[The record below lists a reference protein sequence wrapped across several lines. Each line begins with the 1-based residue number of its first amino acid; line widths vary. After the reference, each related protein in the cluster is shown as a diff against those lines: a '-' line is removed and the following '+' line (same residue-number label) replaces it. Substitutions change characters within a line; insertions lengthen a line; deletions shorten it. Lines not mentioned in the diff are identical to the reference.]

1 MLQQWGTI
9 IEKHPWFVVITI
21 LIITIGF
28 STLLPNIQFKTD
40 FSDFSPEDE
49 LVRANNRVMRNFGLF
64 TQLVLLVVNTQ
75 QAESTI
81 TPQALREQHAI
92 QQALL
97 EKSEVTSTFSITT
110 YIDAICQLEFG
121 QSFDNCTDAQIQI
134 ALEDLLSTPSTEPL
148 IFLANDD
155 NNEPVEYQKF
165 PYLSGKQINSLDI
178 KNGYLKNTS
187 DTYKFTIEVYDLSQ
201 YAQTNKPKIPQTNI
215 VEWYI
220 NFNNLII
227 PDELLDIDYQ
237 IAARIEPT
245 NPLWEFGKGLRTN
258 TQDLIQK
265 IRSRTLFNT
274 YTQEAYLWIRPNGQT
289 IYFPTPL
296 HNANITLDIT
306 ENTITI
312 EVSKAELS
320 LYGIAPQFGS
330 FQLPA
335 KLSNFSLGSRYYTHP
350 GILRKGGRLVY
361 NTDFLLNRL
370 DRIRQRTILGPLVER
385 LLQRTSGITWD
396 DFDQLFNLIEETN
409 ALPDTFAAQDLQSLW
424 THIDQTESSAIETTY
439 RVYPSFFEEIQIS
452 SLAFLS
458 KDYTTTHKPSQS
470 LIIIETEFSGSYEEN
485 IRRNKMLVKEIEM
498 LDEKNNAVS
507 MQVTGE
513 GVISSEINEITSAAN
528 TIIGPSIF
536 IIIFG
541 ILLLNFRRLS
551 YVLLAMLAL
560 SIATIWL
567 FGTMVLLGI
576 DFNVIAV
583 ALTPL
588 ILGLGVD
595 YAVHLFHNYRTEIE
609 NGRKPSEAIR
619 YSVQDIG
626 TAMFLAMITTVIA
639 FMSFLSSNI
648 GPVRDFGTLLA
659 LGVIYTFI
667 TSITIL
673 AALRYIIDKRK
684 TTVITRKKKIY
695 SVRTIMG
702 TLAQAIIAHQ
712 KKILF
717 SIVIITIILSTGAT
731 QINTGFDLNEFLP
744 QDTPALELYEEV
756 ANEFPSSSQAQ
767 EYIFI
772 EGNVATVAVLKG
784 MAITHEKFKDD
795 TYVNKNPDGT
805 MNTVSIYSVIQQSIK
820 NNQSLIPEFNI
831 DPENGIPNTNEDVL
845 ALYDYLYGEK
855 TSTTDTSESF
865 SIDDFNYEAQSVLYK
880 TENGYEAA
888 LIRIYIDPTLQTK
901 EGNIN
906 EDLEILQNEL
916 KADVADYGNTD
927 VTVTGNLL
935 VTLRITNSL
944 TESQILSTGIS
955 LLLAALVLI
964 IAYRSP
970 TLGLIAMIPV
980 GFSIIWILG
989 TMYFIGYSLNVLTI
1003 TVTSITIGIGIDYAI
1018 HATERF
1024 RLVADKTGDPELAVC
1039 ETISHTGGALF
1050 IAALTT
1056 TMGFGIL
1063 VFAPIPPQQ
1072 QFGLIIAITIAFSFL
1087 TSVLILPLALSKW
1100 AKSRKKRKGYII
1112 TPYKSNNNHIKLNC
1126 KPPPKRKS

>member
-1 MLQQWGTI
+1 MLRQWGVF
-9 IEKHPWFVVITI
+9 IEKHPWIVVTI
-21 LIITIGF
+21 VLIITIGF
-28 STLLPNIQFKTD
+28 STLLPSIQFKTD
-40 FSDFSPEDE
+40 FRDFSPEDE

-64 TQLVLLVVNTQ
+64 KQLVLILVDTE
-75 QAESTI
+75 QADSTI
-81 TPQALREQHAI
+81 APEALREQQAI

-97 EKSEVTSTFSITT
+97 ELPEVNSTISIITF
-110 YIDAICQLEFG
+110 IDAICQIEFG
-121 QSFDNCTDAQIQI
+121 QPFDNCTNSQIQTAI
-134 ALEDLLSTPSTEPL
+134 NDLLSSPSYDTVKILE
-148 IFLANDD
+148 NDD
-155 NNEPVEYQKF
+155 LNEPVEYQKF
-165 PYLSGKQINSLDI
+165 PYISGTQINSLDI
-178 KNGYLKNTS
+178 KNGYFSNTS
-187 DTYKFTIEVYDLSQ
+187 TTYKFTIEVYDLSQ
-201 YAQTNKPKIPQTNI
+201 YAKTNKPSIPKTNI

-220 NFNNLII
+220 SFNNLIQ
-227 PDELLDIDYQ
+227 PDERLDIDYQ

-258 TQDLIQK
+258 ARDLIQK
-265 IRSRTLFNT
+265 VRSRTLFNS
-274 YTQEAYLWIRPNGQT
+274 YTQEAYFWVRPSGQP
-289 IYFPTPL
+289 IHFPVVL
-296 HNANITLDIT
+296 NSGNITLNIP

-312 EVSKAELS
+312 EVSKTELS

-335 KLSNFSLGSRYYTHP
+335 KLTNFTIGSRYYQHP
-350 GILRKGGRLVY
+350 GIFRKGGQTTY
-361 NTDFLLNRL
+361 NTSFLLK
-370 DRIRQRTILGPLVER
+370 RIEKLRQRTFLGPLVER
-385 LLQRTSGITWD
+385 LIKRTSGITWN
-396 DFDQLFNLIEETN
+396 DFDQLFGLVEETTT
-409 ALPDTFAAQDLQSLW
+409 LPDTFAAQDLQILW
-424 THIDQTESSAIETTY
+424 TTIDQTPIPIDDLTY
-439 RVYPSFFEEIQIS
+439 LIYPSFFEEIQSS

-458 KDYTTTHKPSQS
+458 KDYETFQKPTQS
-470 LIIIETEFSGSYEEN
+470 LIIVETEFSGNYEDN
-485 IRRNKMLVKEIEM
+485 IKRNKKLTSEIEN
-498 LDEKNNAVS
+498 LDNKDNAVS

-541 ILLLNFRRLS
+541 ILLINFRKLS

-609 NGRKPSEAIR
+609 NGRKPGEAIR

-626 TAMFLAMITTVIA
+626 TAMFLAMLTTVIA
-639 FMSFLSSNI
+639 FMSFLTSNI

-673 AALRYIIDKRK
+673 AALRFIIDRRK
-684 TTVITRKKKIY
+684 KIIITRKKKFY

-702 TLAQAIIAHQ
+702 TLAQTIITHQ
-712 KKILF
+712 KKIFF
-717 SIVIITIILSTGAT
+717 SIIIITIVLSTGAS

-744 QDTPALELYEEV
+744 QDTPALQLYEEV
-756 ANEFPSSSQAQ
+756 AEEFPSSSQAQ

-772 EGNVATVAVLKG
+772 EGNVATVATLKG
-784 MAITHEKFKDD
+784 MAITHENFKDD
-795 TYVNKNPDGT
+795 TYINKNPDGT
-805 MNTVSIYSVIQQSIK
+805 MNTVSIFSIIQQSIK
-820 NNQSLIPEFNI
+820 NNKSLVTEFNI
-831 DPENGIPNTNEDVL
+831 DTSTGIPLTDEDVV
-845 ALYDYLYGEK
+845 ALYDYLYGEGS
-855 TSTTDTSESF
+855 STTDASGSF
-865 SIDDFNYEAQSVLYK
+865 STDDLNFEAHSVLYK
-880 TENGYEAA
+880 TDGVYEAT

-906 EDLEILQNEL
+906 EDLQTLQNEFI
-916 KADVADYGNTD
+916 ADIADYGDTD
-927 VTVTGNLL
+927 AIVTGNLI
-935 VTLRITNSL
+935 VTLRITDSL
-944 TESQILSTGIS
+944 TESQALSTGIS

-1056 TMGFGIL
+1056 TLGFGIL

-1100 AKSRKKRKGYII
+1100 AQSRKKRKGYII
-1112 TPYKSNNNHIKLNC
+1112 SPNKSNNNHVKLNC
-1126 KPPPKRKS
+1126 KLPPK